1 MPGGRSGMLAA
12 TMATSSSFGSVY
24 TLVVKL
30 GSLRRRDLDGRSRVQ
45 VVVQCAAGMVLSIG
59 G

>member
-1 MPGGRSGMLAA
+1 MLAA